1 METDYKGTID
11 LHRNV
16 RFFLSGGLL
25 YGGGGERIALQIVDY
40 LSSHLKDK
48 VSLIE
53 HAKSISET
61 RWNTNEIKQP
71 AEFRSVKYENINLLK
86 FLYQPMPPSSE
97 YLPLGINMV
106 MIYRIPS
113 KRYLSELVSKQIPVI
128 FLIHGISFE
137 KIRFSNLVI
146 DLYQIY
152 LRFILRGNGKLLRDK
167 IFRYQV
173 LTTDAVNFLTRWGGI
188 NKDQIYLIENGLN
201 YLSNCP
207 SSTLDHFTVLFI
219 GRMSNLQKGL
229 RLLAKVSV
237 KLKKRN
243 LPNLRI
249 IIAGSGLDSH
259 IITSAAKRC
268 DILKYLG
275 YIDEKKKGELLCE
288 SSLFLCTSNLD
299 PFSIATVEALQ
310 SGLPVV
316 TVPVSGPTNLVNKNS
331 IYGKV
336 SKYSSKSI
344 VDEIVKFYTFWEKDK
359 LAYNNQKLMRSKIAR
374 DEFSLFDMQE
384 GYIKMIAKTA
394 EDRYST
400 TISYD

>member
-1 METDYKGTID
+1 M
-11 LHRNV
+11 
-16 RFFLSGGLL
+16 SGGLL

-173 LTTDAVNFLTRWGGI
+173 LTTDAVNFLTRWGGE
-188 NKDQIYLIENGLN
+188 LIKIR
-201 YLSNCP
+201 
-207 SSTLDHFTVLFI
+207 FI
-219 GRMSNLQKGL
+219 
-229 RLLAKVSV
+229 
-237 KLKKRN
+237 
-243 LPNLRI
+243 
-249 IIAGSGLDSH
+249 
-259 IITSAAKRC
+259 
-268 DILKYLG
+268 
-275 YIDEKKKGELLCE
+275 
-288 SSLFLCTSNLD
+288 
-299 PFSIATVEALQ
+299 
-310 SGLPVV
+310 
-316 TVPVSGPTNLVNKNS
+316 
-331 IYGKV
+331 
-336 SKYSSKSI
+336 
-344 VDEIVKFYTFWEKDK
+344 
-359 LAYNNQKLMRSKIAR
+359 
-374 DEFSLFDMQE
+374 
-384 GYIKMIAKTA
+384 
-394 EDRYST
+394 
-400 TISYD
+400 